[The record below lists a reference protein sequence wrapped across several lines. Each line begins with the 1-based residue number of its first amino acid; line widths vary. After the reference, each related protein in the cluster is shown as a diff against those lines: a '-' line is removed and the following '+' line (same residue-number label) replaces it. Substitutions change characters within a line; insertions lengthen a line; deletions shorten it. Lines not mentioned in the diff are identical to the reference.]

1 MSNKR
6 YPTELRDKILRLHLE
21 DGRTIKSL
29 TKEYDLG
36 SGTLKY
42 WLDKYRKE
50 CKSDPE
56 LQSQTDAMKEI
67 QRLKKELAEAKKE
80 NDFLKKAAAFVCPEE
95 V

>member
-42 WLDKYRKE
+42 WLDKHREE
-50 CKSDPE
+50 CKSNPE
-56 LQSQTDAMKEI
+56 LESQADAMKEI
-67 QRLKKELAEAKKE
+67 QRLKKELADAKKE
-80 NDFLKKAAAFVCPEE
+80 NDFLKKAAAFFAKEID
-95 V
+95 